1 MTYQWLNGT
10 SCTTRLARV
19 YLVESGTTGRWA
31 GQRERR
37 RVEFVDA
44 ALSAIAEHGPQT
56 STEQIAAHVGVTR
69 TKLYRHFA
77 GAADLQRAIAQRA
90 AEMLNAELAPLW
102 APHGSMA
109 QIIEASVSAH
119 VRFLVEHRNLYR
131 YLARCSLGED
141 SSTPDAIAD
150 IRLTIGTQLGALFT
164 VYLDAFGV
172 DTDPQPLAF
181 AIVGLVESTTG
192 RWLDQPGSTAQDR
205 LVTDLVRWIWL
216 LVDDTLRAGGV
227 YVDSAEPLPAPD
239 EIAAQAEI
247 YRNPQRVGV

>member
-1 MTYQWLNGT
+1 MST
-10 SCTTRLARV
+10 
-19 YLVESGTTGRWA
+19 RWA

-37 RVEFVDA
+37 RAEFVDA

-56 STEQIAAHVGVTR
+56 STEQIAAYVGVTR

-102 APHGSMA
+102 TPHGSMA
-109 QIIEASVSAH
+109 QIIEASVGAH
-119 VRFLVEHRNLYR
+119 VRFLVDHRNLYR

-141 SSTPDAIAD
+141 SAAPDAITD
-150 IRLTIGTQLGALFT
+150 IRLTIGTQLGALFA

-172 DTDPQPLAF
+172 VTDPQPLAF

-192 RWLDQPGSTAQDR
+192 RWLDQPGSTEQDR
-205 LVTDLVRWIWL
+205 LVADLVRWIWL

-227 YVDSAEPLPAPD
+227 YVDSAEPLPTPD
-239 EIAAQAEI
+239 VIAATADR
-247 YRNPQRVGV
+247 YRSPDRLGTSPGERAGLFADTP